1 MSTSQFDIIRHQAE
15 ASVRNRVSG
24 AQARLRRETS
34 LVGLANQWGME
45 LSRQAENLARPRG
58 RHTKAQR
65 AGDARPM
72 KSAPIR
78 PAQDGYL
85 RRSPVQPV
93 MVPRAY
99 RRQLAMHVLR
109 IAGLVVLIAVGVYL
123 LMRSGLV
130 AF

>member
-1 MSTSQFDIIRHQAE
+1 MSSQFDIIRRQAE
-15 ASVRNRVSG
+15 ASARNQVSG
-24 AQARLRRETS
+24 ARARLHRETS
-34 LVGLANQWGME
+34 LVGQASQWGIE
-45 LSRQAENLARPRG
+45 LSRQAEHLARPRG
-58 RHTKAQR
+58 RRAQVR
-65 AGDARPM
+65 GAGDVQPV

-99 RRQLAMHVLR
+99 RRMLTLRALR
-109 IAGLVVLIAVGVYL
+109 IAGLAVLAAVGLFL
-123 LMRSGLV
+123 LMRSGLL